1 MLQEISITNFAI
13 IPELRL
19 SFHEGMTALTG
30 ETGAGKSIIIDALGL
45 LAGGRGSSDYIR
57 QGAEKCILEGL
68 FEWPQQEGFEE
79 LMEELGIESDEE
91 NLIVR
96 RDMSLAGK
104 NICRVNGHIVTL
116 ANLRRVGSYLVDIQ
130 GQNEHQELL
139 QPESHLF
146 LLDRFGD
153 QEFQKKKRAYEKAY
167 EEYRELERKVR
178 KIQQNEKSY
187 VQRIDML
194 HFQQEEIAAAQL
206 QPGEEEKLSEEREKL
221 SNYQKIVDGLA
232 ISYSILN
239 EGEQSSLDGVGLAV
253 SEIQSIAH
261 LDTEYESIFDN
272 IQSAYYLLQ
281 DAVGEMSRQIDLLE
295 LDENRL
301 EEVNQ
306 RLELIRQLKRK
317 YGESIESIL
326 AYYEEITEE
335 LNSSDFTEGQLEKME
350 NERVQKEQALYQQA
364 QELHEEREKIA
375 AELQTSILQELKS
388 LYMENTE
395 FEVRFSRYPNGRIER
410 HGLDHVEFYITTNP
424 GEPLK
429 PLVKV
434 ASGGELSRVLLALKT
449 IFTSEQG
456 VTSIIFDEVDTGV
469 SGRVAQAIADKILKI
484 SKCSQVLCIT
494 HLPQVAAVADY
505 QYYIV
510 KKVVGGRTQ
519 TSVSELEPSQREN
532 EIARMLAGSE
542 ITQLTME
549 HAKELLRLAKKADSK
564 VK

>member
-57 QGAEKCILEGL
+57 QGAEKCVLEGL
-68 FEWPQQEGFEE
+68 FELPKQEGFSE
-79 LMEELGIESDEE
+79 LMVELGIETDED

-96 RDMSLAGK
+96 RDMSLTGK
-104 NICRVNGHIVTL
+104 NVCRVNGHIITL
-116 ANLRRVGSYLVDIQ
+116 ANLRRIGSYLVDIQ
-130 GQNEHQELL
+130 GQNEHQELF
-139 QPESHLF
+139 QPESHLA

-153 QEFQKKKRAYEKAY
+153 VAFQQKKKSYQQEY
-167 EEYRELERKVR
+167 ISYRELEKRVRKV
-178 KIQQNEKSY
+178 QQNEKSY

-194 HFQQEEIAAAQL
+194 HFQQEEIAAADL
-206 QPGEEEKLSEEREKL
+206 QVGEEEKLKEEREKL
-221 SNYQKIVDGLA
+221 SNYQKIADGLA
-232 ISYSILN
+232 AGYGALTNN
-239 EGEQSSLDGVGLAV
+239 EQNSVDGVGLAV
-253 SEIQSIAH
+253 SELQGIAH
-261 LDTEYESIFDN
+261 LDVEYEAIYEN

-281 DAVGEMSRQIDLLE
+281 DAIGDMSRQIDLLE
-295 LDENRL
+295 LDESRL
-301 EEVNQ
+301 EEVTQ

-326 AYYEEITEE
+326 AYYDEITEE
-335 LNSSDFTEGQLEKME
+335 LASSDFSEGQLDKMKE
-350 NERVQKEQALYQQA
+350 ELEQKELLLQQQA
-364 QELHEEREKIA
+364 ADLHEARKKIA
-375 AELQTSILQELKS
+375 KELEKSILHELKS

-395 FEVRFSRYPNGRIER
+395 FEVRFLKEENRQLNHDGFDQI
-410 HGLDHVEFYITTNP
+410 EFYITTNP

-434 ASGGELSRVLLALKT
+434 ASGGELSRMLLALKT
-449 IFTSEQG
+449 IFSSEQG

-469 SGRVAQAIADKILKI
+469 SGRVAQAIADKISQI
-484 SKCSQVLCIT
+484 SKYSQVLCIT

-510 KKVVGGRTQ
+510 KAVIDGRTQ
-519 TSVSELEPSQREN
+519 TSVSELKTKEREE

-542 ITQLTME
+542 ITKLTLE
-549 HAKELLRLAKKADSK
+549 HAKELLKLAKRT
-564 VK
+564 

>member
-68 FEWPQQEGFEE
+68 FELPKQEGFSE
-79 LMEELGIESDEE
+79 LMVELGIETDED

-96 RDMSLAGK
+96 RDMSLTGK
-104 NICRVNGHIVTL
+104 NVCRVNGHIITL
-116 ANLRRVGSYLVDIQ
+116 ANLRKIGSYLVDIQ

-139 QPESHLF
+139 QLESHLA

-153 QEFQKKKRAYEKAY
+153 AAFQQKKKSYQQEY
-167 EEYRELERKVR
+167 TSYRELEKRVRKV
-178 KIQQNEKSY
+178 QQNEKSY

-194 HFQQEEIAAAQL
+194 HFQQEEIAAADL
-206 QPGEEEKLSEEREKL
+206 QVGEEEKLKEEREKL
-221 SNYQKIVDGLA
+221 SNYQKIADGLA
-232 ISYSILN
+232 AGYGALTNN
-239 EGEQSSLDGVGLAV
+239 EQNSVDGVGLAV
-253 SEIQSIAH
+253 AELQGIAH
-261 LDTEYESIFDN
+261 LDMEYEAIYEN

-281 DAVGEMSRQIDLLE
+281 DAIGDMSRQIDLLE

-301 EEVNQ
+301 EEVTQ

-326 AYYEEITEE
+326 AYYDEITEE
-335 LNSSDFTEGQLEKME
+335 LASSDFSEGQLDKMKE
-350 NERVQKEQALYQQA
+350 ELEQKELLLQQQA
-364 QELHEEREKIA
+364 ADLHEARKKIA
-375 AELQTSILQELKS
+375 KELEKSILHELKS

-395 FEVRFSRYPNGRIER
+395 FEVRFLKEENRQLNHDGFDQI
-410 HGLDHVEFYITTNP
+410 EFYITTNP

-434 ASGGELSRVLLALKT
+434 ASGGELSRMLLALKT
-449 IFTSEQG
+449 IFSSEQG

-469 SGRVAQAIADKILKI
+469 SGRVAQAIADKISQI
-484 SKCSQVLCIT
+484 SKYSQVLCIT

-510 KKVVGGRTQ
+510 KAVIDGRTQ
-519 TSVSELEPSQREN
+519 TSVSELKTKEREE

-542 ITQLTME
+542 ITKLTLE
-549 HAKELLRLAKKADSK
+549 HAKELLQLARRT
-564 VK
+564 

>member
-68 FEWPQQEGFEE
+68 FELPKQEGFSE
-79 LMEELGIESDEE
+79 LMVELGIETDED

-96 RDMSLAGK
+96 RDMSLTGK
-104 NICRVNGHIVTL
+104 NVCRVNGHIITL
-116 ANLRRVGSYLVDIQ
+116 ANLRKIGSYLVDIQ

-139 QPESHLF
+139 QPESHLA

-153 QEFQKKKRAYEKAY
+153 AAFQQKKKSYQQEY
-167 EEYRELERKVR
+167 TSYRELEKRVRKV
-178 KIQQNEKSY
+178 QQNEKSY
-187 VQRIDML
+187 VQRLDML
-194 HFQQEEIAAAQL
+194 HFQQEEIAAADL
-206 QPGEEEKLSEEREKL
+206 QVGEEEKLKEEREKL
-221 SNYQKIVDGLA
+221 SNYQKIADGLA
-232 ISYSILN
+232 AGYGALTNN
-239 EGEQSSLDGVGLAV
+239 EQNSVDGVGLAV
-253 SEIQSIAH
+253 AELQGIAH
-261 LDTEYESIFDN
+261 LDVEYEAIYEN

-281 DAVGEMSRQIDLLE
+281 DAIGDMSRQIDLLE
-295 LDENRL
+295 LDESRL
-301 EEVNQ
+301 EEVTQ

-326 AYYEEITEE
+326 AYYDEITEE
-335 LNSSDFTEGQLEKME
+335 LASSDFSEGQLDKMKE
-350 NERVQKEQALYQQA
+350 ELEQKELLLQQQA
-364 QELHEEREKIA
+364 ADLHEARKKIA
-375 AELQTSILQELKS
+375 KELEKSILHELKS

-395 FEVRFSRYPNGRIER
+395 FEVRFLKEENRQLNHDGFDQI
-410 HGLDHVEFYITTNP
+410 EFYITTNP

-434 ASGGELSRVLLALKT
+434 ASGGELSRMLLALKT
-449 IFTSEQG
+449 IFSSEQG

-469 SGRVAQAIADKILKI
+469 SGRVAQAIADKISQI
-484 SKCSQVLCIT
+484 SKHSQVLCIT

-510 KKVVGGRTQ
+510 KAVIDGRTQ
-519 TSVSELEPSQREN
+519 TSVSELKTKEREE

-542 ITQLTME
+542 ITKLTLE
-549 HAKELLRLAKKADSK
+549 HAKELLQLAKRT
-564 VK
+564 

>member
-45 LAGGRGSSDYIR
+45 LAGGRSSSDYIR
-57 QGAEKCILEGL
+57 QGADKCILEGL
-68 FEWPQQEGFEE
+68 FEWPKQDGFSA
-79 LMEELGIESDEE
+79 LMNELGIESDGD

-96 RDMSLAGK
+96 RDMSLTGK

-116 ANLRRVGSYLVDIQ
+116 ANLRKIGSYLVDIQ

-139 QPESHLF
+139 QPEAHLV

-153 QEFQKKKRAYEKAY
+153 NEFQRKKKNYQKEFSR
-167 EEYRELERKVR
+167 YRELERQVR
-178 KIQQNEKSY
+178 KIQKNEKSF

-194 HFQQEEIAAAQL
+194 HFQQEEIAATQL
-206 QPGEEEKLSEEREKL
+206 EVGEEEQLSEEREKL
-221 SNYQKIVDGLA
+221 SNYQKIVDSLA
-232 ISYSILN
+232 SGYSALS
-239 EGEQSSLDGVGLAV
+239 GEERSSVDNVGLAV
-253 SEIQSIAH
+253 AELQSIAH
-261 LDTEYESIFDN
+261 LDNEYEAIFEN
-272 IQSAYYLLQ
+272 VQSAYYLLQ
-281 DAVGEMSRQIDLLE
+281 DAIGDMSRQIDLLE

-317 YGESIESIL
+317 YGESIEAIL
-326 AYYEEITEE
+326 NYYDDITQE
-335 LNSSDFTEGQLEKME
+335 LASSDFSEGQLEKMKSE
-350 NERVQKEQALYQQA
+350 LAEKEEKLQKQAV
-364 QELHEEREKIA
+364 ELHEIRKKIA
-375 AELQTSILQELKS
+375 KGLEQSILKELKS

-395 FEVRFSRYPNGRIER
+395 FEVRFSKPDKAQLDMNGF
-410 HGLDHVEFYITTNP
+410 DQVEFYITTNP

-434 ASGGELSRVLLALKT
+434 ASGGELSRMLLALKT
-449 IFTSEQG
+449 IFSSEQG

-469 SGRVAQAIADKILKI
+469 SGRVAQAIADKISQI
-484 SKCSQVLCIT
+484 SRYSQVLCIT

-505 QYYIV
+505 QYYI
-510 KKVVGGRTQ
+510 KKDVIKGRTQ
-519 TSVSELEPSQREN
+519 TSVAELAPAQREE

-542 ITQLTME
+542 ITPLTME
-549 HAKELLRLAKKADSK
+549 HAKELLRLAKQD
-564 VK
+564 

>member
-68 FEWPQQEGFEE
+68 FELPKQEGFSE
-79 LMEELGIESDEE
+79 LMVELGIETDED

-96 RDMSLAGK
+96 RDMSLTGK
-104 NICRVNGHIVTL
+104 NVCRVNGHIITL
-116 ANLRRVGSYLVDIQ
+116 ANLRKIGSYLVDIQ

-139 QPESHLF
+139 QPESHLA

-153 QEFQKKKRAYEKAY
+153 AAFQQKKKSYQQEY
-167 EEYRELERKVR
+167 TSYRELEKRVRKV
-178 KIQQNEKSY
+178 QQNEKSY

-194 HFQQEEIAAAQL
+194 HFQQEEIAAADL
-206 QPGEEEKLSEEREKL
+206 QVGEEEKLKEEREKL
-221 SNYQKIVDGLA
+221 SNYQKIADGLA
-232 ISYSILN
+232 AGYGALTNN
-239 EGEQSSLDGVGLAV
+239 EQNSVDGVGLAV
-253 SEIQSIAH
+253 AELQGIAH
-261 LDTEYESIFDN
+261 LDVEYEAIYEN

-281 DAVGEMSRQIDLLE
+281 DAIGDMSRQIDLLE

-301 EEVNQ
+301 EEVTQ

-326 AYYEEITEE
+326 AYYDEITEE
-335 LNSSDFTEGQLEKME
+335 LASSDFSEGQLDKMKE
-350 NERVQKEQALYQQA
+350 ELEQKELLLQQQA
-364 QELHEEREKIA
+364 ADLHEARKKIA
-375 AELQTSILQELKS
+375 KELEKSILHELKS
-388 LYMENTE
+388 LYMGNTE
-395 FEVRFSRYPNGRIER
+395 FEVRFLKEENRQLNHDGFDQI
-410 HGLDHVEFYITTNP
+410 EFYITTNP

-434 ASGGELSRVLLALKT
+434 ASGGELSRMLLALKT
-449 IFTSEQG
+449 IFSSEQG

-469 SGRVAQAIADKILKI
+469 SGRVAQAIADKISQI
-484 SKCSQVLCIT
+484 SKYSQVLCIT

-510 KKVVGGRTQ
+510 KAVIDGRTQ
-519 TSVSELEPSQREN
+519 TSVSELKTKEREE

-542 ITQLTME
+542 ITKLTLE
-549 HAKELLRLAKKADSK
+549 HAKELLQLARRT
-564 VK
+564 

>member
-57 QGAEKCILEGL
+57 QGADKCIIEGL
-68 FEWPQQEGFEE
+68 FELPEQEEFKV
-79 LMEELGIESDEE
+79 LMDELGLETDDS

-104 NICRVNGHIVTL
+104 NVCRVNGHIVTL
-116 ANLRRVGSYLVDIQ
+116 ANLRRIGRFLVDIQ
-130 GQNEHQELL
+130 GQNEHQKLL
-139 QPESHLF
+139 QPEYHLH
-146 LLDRFGD
+146 LLDEFGD
-153 QEFQKKKRAYEKAY
+153 AAFLKEKEAYRISY
-167 EEYRELERKVR
+167 ENYRELERKVR
-178 KIQQNEKSY
+178 KIQSSEKSF

-194 HFQQEEIAAAQL
+194 HFQQEEIAAAEL
-206 QPGEEEKLSEEREKL
+206 QPGEEEQLLEERDKL
-221 SNYQKIVDGLA
+221 SNYQKIVDSLA
-232 ISYSILN
+232 FGYAALN
-239 EGEQSSLDGVGLAV
+239 NEDQSSVDNVGAAL
-253 SEIQSIAH
+253 SELQGIAH
-261 LDTEYESIFDN
+261 LDQEYEQIVEN

-281 DAVGEMSRQIDLLE
+281 DAVGDISRQIDHLE

-317 YGESIESIL
+317 YGDTIEAIL
-326 AYYEEITEE
+326 DYYEEITKE
-335 LNSSDFTEGQLEKME
+335 LAASDFSETQLENM
-350 NERVQKEQALYQQA
+350 QKELAAQQQKLEKQAKALHTKRLAIAQKLEQA
-364 QELHEEREKIA
+364 ILHE
-375 AELQTSILQELKS
+375 LKG

-395 FEVRFSRYPNGRIER
+395 FEVRFLEKEPHAFDRNGM
-410 HGLDHVEFYITTNP
+410 DQVEFYITTNP

-449 IFTSEQG
+449 IFSSTQEL
-456 VTSIIFDEVDTGV
+456 TSIIFDEVDTGV
-469 SGRVAQAIADKILKI
+469 SGRVAQAIADKIVQI
-484 SKCSQVLCIT
+484 SRNSQVLCIT

-510 KKVVGGRTQ
+510 KRIEEGRTK
-519 TSVSELEPSQREN
+519 TTVTELKPADRTQ

-542 ITQLTME
+542 ITPLTIE
-549 HAKELLRLAKKADSK
+549 HAKELLKMAKNKGAAT
-564 VK
+564 

>member
-57 QGAEKCILEGL
+57 QGAEKCVLEGL
-68 FEWPQQEGFEE
+68 FELPKQEGFSE
-79 LMEELGIESDEE
+79 LMVELGIETDED

-96 RDMSLAGK
+96 RDMSLTGK
-104 NICRVNGHIVTL
+104 NVCRVNGHIITL
-116 ANLRRVGSYLVDIQ
+116 ANLRRIGSYLVDIQ

-139 QPESHLF
+139 QPESHLA

-153 QEFQKKKRAYEKAY
+153 VAFQQKKKSYQQEY
-167 EEYRELERKVR
+167 ISYRELEKRVRKV
-178 KIQQNEKSY
+178 QQNEKSY

-194 HFQQEEIAAAQL
+194 HFQQEEIASADL
-206 QPGEEEKLSEEREKL
+206 QVGEEEKLKEEREKL
-221 SNYQKIVDGLA
+221 SNYQKIADGLA
-232 ISYSILN
+232 AGYGALTNN
-239 EGEQSSLDGVGLAV
+239 EQNSVDGVGLAV
-253 SEIQSIAH
+253 SELQGIAH
-261 LDTEYESIFDN
+261 LDVEYEAIYEN

-281 DAVGEMSRQIDLLE
+281 DAIGDMSRQIYLFE
-295 LDENRL
+295 FDESRL
-301 EEVNQ
+301 EEVTQ

-326 AYYEEITEE
+326 AYYDEITEE
-335 LNSSDFTEGQLEKME
+335 LASSDFSEGQLDKMKE
-350 NERVQKEQALYQQA
+350 ELEQKELLLQQQA
-364 QELHEEREKIA
+364 ADLHEARKKIA
-375 AELQTSILQELKS
+375 KELEKSILHELKS

-395 FEVRFSRYPNGRIER
+395 FEVRFLKEENRQLNHDGFDQI
-410 HGLDHVEFYITTNP
+410 EFYITTNP

-434 ASGGELSRVLLALKT
+434 ASGGELSRMLLALKT
-449 IFTSEQG
+449 IFSSEQG

-469 SGRVAQAIADKILKI
+469 SGRVAQAIADKISQI
-484 SKCSQVLCIT
+484 SKYSQVLCIT

-510 KKVVGGRTQ
+510 KAVIDGRTQ
-519 TSVSELEPSQREN
+519 TSVSELKTKEREE

-542 ITQLTME
+542 ITKLTLE
-549 HAKELLRLAKKADSK
+549 HAKELLKLAKRT
-564 VK
+564 

>member
-68 FEWPQQEGFEE
+68 FELPKQEGFSE
-79 LMEELGIESDEE
+79 LMVELGIETDED

-96 RDMSLAGK
+96 RDMSLTGK
-104 NICRVNGHIVTL
+104 NVCRVNGHIITL
-116 ANLRRVGSYLVDIQ
+116 ANLRKIGSYLVDIQ

-139 QPESHLF
+139 QPESHLA

-153 QEFQKKKRAYEKAY
+153 AAFQQKKKSYQQEY
-167 EEYRELERKVR
+167 TSYRELEKRVRKV
-178 KIQQNEKSY
+178 QQNEKSY

-194 HFQQEEIAAAQL
+194 HFQQEEIAAADL
-206 QPGEEEKLSEEREKL
+206 QVGEEEKLKEEREKL
-221 SNYQKIVDGLA
+221 SNYQKIADGLA
-232 ISYSILN
+232 AGYGALTNI
-239 EGEQSSLDGVGLAV
+239 EQNSVDGVGLAV
-253 SEIQSIAH
+253 AELQGIAH
-261 LDTEYESIFDN
+261 LDVEYEAIYEN

-281 DAVGEMSRQIDLLE
+281 DAIGDMSRQIDLLE
-295 LDENRL
+295 LDESRL
-301 EEVNQ
+301 EEVTQ

-326 AYYEEITEE
+326 AYYDEITEE
-335 LNSSDFTEGQLEKME
+335 LASSDFSEGQLDKMKE
-350 NERVQKEQALYQQA
+350 ELEQKELLLQQQA
-364 QELHEEREKIA
+364 ADLHEARKKIA
-375 AELQTSILQELKS
+375 KELEKSILHELKS

-395 FEVRFSRYPNGRIER
+395 FEVRFLKEENRQLNHDGFDQI
-410 HGLDHVEFYITTNP
+410 EFYITTNP

-434 ASGGELSRVLLALKT
+434 ASGGELSRMLLALKT
-449 IFTSEQG
+449 IFSSEQG

-469 SGRVAQAIADKILKI
+469 SGRVAQAIADKISQI
-484 SKCSQVLCIT
+484 SKHSQVLCIT

-510 KKVVGGRTQ
+510 KAVIDGRTQ
-519 TSVSELEPSQREN
+519 TSVSELKTKEREE

-542 ITQLTME
+542 ITKLTLE
-549 HAKELLRLAKKADSK
+549 HAKELLQLAKRT
-564 VK
+564 

>member
-68 FEWPQQEGFEE
+68 FELPKQEGFSE
-79 LMEELGIESDEE
+79 LMVELGIETDED

-96 RDMSLAGK
+96 RDMSLTGK
-104 NICRVNGHIVTL
+104 NVCRVNGHIITL
-116 ANLRRVGSYLVDIQ
+116 ANLRKIGSYLVGIQ

-139 QPESHLF
+139 QPESHLA

-153 QEFQKKKRAYEKAY
+153 AAFQQKKKSYQQEY
-167 EEYRELERKVR
+167 TSYRELEKRVRKV
-178 KIQQNEKSY
+178 QQNEKSY

-194 HFQQEEIAAAQL
+194 HFQQEEIAAADL
-206 QPGEEEKLSEEREKL
+206 QVGEEEKLKEEREKL
-221 SNYQKIVDGLA
+221 SNYQKIADGLA
-232 ISYSILN
+232 AGYGALTNN
-239 EGEQSSLDGVGLAV
+239 EQNSVDGVGLAV
-253 SEIQSIAH
+253 AELQGIAH
-261 LDTEYESIFDN
+261 LDVEYEAIYEN

-281 DAVGEMSRQIDLLE
+281 DAIGDMSRQIDLLE
-295 LDENRL
+295 LDESRL
-301 EEVNQ
+301 EEVTQ

-326 AYYEEITEE
+326 AYYDEITEE
-335 LNSSDFTEGQLEKME
+335 LASSDFSEGQLDKMKE
-350 NERVQKEQALYQQA
+350 ELEQKELLLQQQA
-364 QELHEEREKIA
+364 ADLHEARKKIA
-375 AELQTSILQELKS
+375 KELEKSILHELKS

-395 FEVRFSRYPNGRIER
+395 FEVRFLKEENRQLNHDGFDQI
-410 HGLDHVEFYITTNP
+410 EFYITTNP

-434 ASGGELSRVLLALKT
+434 ASGGELSRMLLALKT
-449 IFTSEQG
+449 IFSSEQG

-469 SGRVAQAIADKILKI
+469 SGRVAQAIADKISQI
-484 SKCSQVLCIT
+484 SKHSQVLCIT

-510 KKVVGGRTQ
+510 KAVIDGRTQ
-519 TSVSELEPSQREN
+519 TSVSELKTKEREE

-542 ITQLTME
+542 ITKLTLE
-549 HAKELLRLAKKADSK
+549 HAKELLQLAKRT
-564 VK
+564 

>member
-68 FEWPQQEGFEE
+68 FEPPKQEGFSE
-79 LMEELGIESDEE
+79 LMVELGIETDED

-96 RDMSLAGK
+96 RDMSLTGK
-104 NICRVNGHIVTL
+104 NVCRVNGHIITL
-116 ANLRRVGSYLVDIQ
+116 ANLRKIGSYLVDIQ

-139 QPESHLF
+139 QPESHLA

-153 QEFQKKKRAYEKAY
+153 AAFQQKKKSYQQEY
-167 EEYRELERKVR
+167 TSYRELEKRVRKV
-178 KIQQNEKSY
+178 QQNEKSY

-194 HFQQEEIAAAQL
+194 HFQQEEIAAADL
-206 QPGEEEKLSEEREKL
+206 QVGEEEKLKEEREKL
-221 SNYQKIVDGLA
+221 SNYQKIADGLA
-232 ISYSILN
+232 AGYGALTNN
-239 EGEQSSLDGVGLAV
+239 EQNSVDGVGLAV
-253 SEIQSIAH
+253 AELQGIAH
-261 LDTEYESIFDN
+261 LDVEYEAIYEN

-281 DAVGEMSRQIDLLE
+281 DAIGDMSRQIDLLE
-295 LDENRL
+295 LDESRL
-301 EEVNQ
+301 EEVTQ

-326 AYYEEITEE
+326 AYYDEITEE
-335 LNSSDFTEGQLEKME
+335 LASSDFSEGQLDKMKE
-350 NERVQKEQALYQQA
+350 ELEQKELLLQQQA
-364 QELHEEREKIA
+364 ADLHEARKKIA
-375 AELQTSILQELKS
+375 KELEKSILHELKS

-395 FEVRFSRYPNGRIER
+395 FEVRFLKEENRQLNHDGFDQI
-410 HGLDHVEFYITTNP
+410 EFYITTNP

-434 ASGGELSRVLLALKT
+434 ASGGELSRMLLALKT
-449 IFTSEQG
+449 IFSSEQG

-469 SGRVAQAIADKILKI
+469 SGRVAQAIADKISQI
-484 SKCSQVLCIT
+484 SKHSQVLCIT

-510 KKVVGGRTQ
+510 KAVIDGRTQ
-519 TSVSELEPSQREN
+519 TSVSELKTKEREE

-542 ITQLTME
+542 ITKLTLE
-549 HAKELLRLAKKADSK
+549 HAKELLQLAKRT
-564 VK
+564 

>member
-68 FEWPQQEGFEE
+68 FELPKQEGFSE
-79 LMEELGIESDEE
+79 LMVELGIETDED

-96 RDMSLAGK
+96 RDMSLTGK
-104 NICRVNGHIVTL
+104 NVCRVNGHIITL
-116 ANLRRVGSYLVDIQ
+116 ANLRKIGSYLVDIQ

-139 QPESHLF
+139 LPESHLA
-146 LLDRFGD
+146 LLDRFED
-153 QEFQKKKRAYEKAY
+153 AAFQQKKKSYQQEY
-167 EEYRELERKVR
+167 TSYRELEKRVRKV
-178 KIQQNEKSY
+178 QQNEKSY

-194 HFQQEEIAAAQL
+194 HFQQEEIAVADL
-206 QPGEEEKLSEEREKL
+206 QVGEEEKLKEEREKL
-221 SNYQKIVDGLA
+221 SNYQKIADGLA
-232 ISYSILN
+232 AGYGALTNN
-239 EGEQSSLDGVGLAV
+239 EQNSVDGVGLAV
-253 SEIQSIAH
+253 AELQGIAH
-261 LDTEYESIFDN
+261 LDMEYEAIYEN

-281 DAVGEMSRQIDLLE
+281 DAIGDMSRQIDLLE

-301 EEVNQ
+301 EEVTQ

-326 AYYEEITEE
+326 AYYDEITEE
-335 LNSSDFTEGQLEKME
+335 LASSDFSEGQLDKMKE
-350 NERVQKEQALYQQA
+350 ELEQKELLLQQQA
-364 QELHEEREKIA
+364 ADLHEARKKIA
-375 AELQTSILQELKS
+375 KELEKSILHELKS

-395 FEVRFSRYPNGRIER
+395 FEVRFLKEENRQLNHDGFDQI
-410 HGLDHVEFYITTNP
+410 EFYITTNP

-434 ASGGELSRVLLALKT
+434 ASGGELSRMLLALKT
-449 IFTSEQG
+449 IFSSEQG

-469 SGRVAQAIADKILKI
+469 SGRVAQAIADKISQI
-484 SKCSQVLCIT
+484 SKYSQVLCIT

-510 KKVVGGRTQ
+510 KAVIDGRTQ
-519 TSVSELEPSQREN
+519 TSVSELKTKEREE

-542 ITQLTME
+542 ITKLTLE
-549 HAKELLRLAKKADSK
+549 HAKELLQLARRT
-564 VK
+564 

>member
-45 LAGGRGSSDYIR
+45 LAGGRSSSDYIR
-57 QGAEKCILEGL
+57 QGADKCILEGL
-68 FEWPQQEGFEE
+68 FEWPKQDGFSA
-79 LMEELGIESDEE
+79 LMNELGIESDGD

-96 RDMSLAGK
+96 RDMSLTGK
-104 NICRVNGHIVTL
+104 NVCRVNGHIVTL
-116 ANLRRVGSYLVDIQ
+116 ANLRKIGSYLVDIQ

-139 QPESHLF
+139 QPEAHLI

-153 QEFQKKKRAYEKAY
+153 NEFQRKKKNYQKEFSR
-167 EEYRELERKVR
+167 YRELERQVR
-178 KIQQNEKSY
+178 KIQKNEKSF

-206 QPGEEEKLSEEREKL
+206 EVGEEEQLSEEREKL
-221 SNYQKIVDGLA
+221 SNYQKIVDSLA
-232 ISYSILN
+232 SGYSALS
-239 EGEQSSLDGVGLAV
+239 GEERSSVDNVGLAV
-253 SEIQSIAH
+253 AELQSIAH
-261 LDTEYESIFDN
+261 LDNEYEAIFEN
-272 IQSAYYLLQ
+272 VQSAYYLLQ
-281 DAVGEMSRQIDLLE
+281 DAIGDMSRQIDLLE

-317 YGESIESIL
+317 YGESIEAIL
-326 AYYEEITEE
+326 NYYDDITQE
-335 LNSSDFTEGQLEKME
+335 LASSDFSEGQLEKMKSE
-350 NERVQKEQALYQQA
+350 LAEKEEKLQKQAV
-364 QELHEEREKIA
+364 ELHEIRKKIA
-375 AELQTSILQELKS
+375 KGLEQSILKELKS

-395 FEVRFSRYPNGRIER
+395 FEVRFSESDKAQLDMNGF
-410 HGLDHVEFYITTNP
+410 DQVEFYITTNP

-434 ASGGELSRVLLALKT
+434 ASGGELSRMLLALKT
-449 IFTSEQG
+449 IFSSEQG

-469 SGRVAQAIADKILKI
+469 SGRVAQAIADKISQI
-484 SKCSQVLCIT
+484 SRYSQVLCIT

-505 QYYIV
+505 QYYI
-510 KKVVGGRTQ
+510 KKDVIKGRTQ
-519 TSVSELEPSQREN
+519 TSVAELVPAQREE

-542 ITQLTME
+542 ITTLTME
-549 HAKELLRLAKKADSK
+549 HAKELLRLAKQVFDQ
-564 VK
+564 

>member
-68 FEWPQQEGFEE
+68 FELPKQEGFSE
-79 LMEELGIESDEE
+79 LMVELGIETDED

-96 RDMSLAGK
+96 RDMSLTGK
-104 NICRVNGHIVTL
+104 NVCRVNGHIITL
-116 ANLRRVGSYLVDIQ
+116 ANLRKIGSYLVDIQ

-139 QPESHLF
+139 QPESHLA

-153 QEFQKKKRAYEKAY
+153 AAFQQKKKSYQQEY
-167 EEYRELERKVR
+167 TSYRELEKRVQKV
-178 KIQQNEKSY
+178 QQNEKSY

-194 HFQQEEIAAAQL
+194 HFQQEEIAAADL
-206 QPGEEEKLSEEREKL
+206 QVGEEEKLKEEREKL
-221 SNYQKIVDGLA
+221 SNYQKIADGLA
-232 ISYSILN
+232 AGYGALTNN
-239 EGEQSSLDGVGLAV
+239 EQNSVDGVGLAV
-253 SEIQSIAH
+253 AELQGIAH
-261 LDTEYESIFDN
+261 LDVEYEAIYEN

-281 DAVGEMSRQIDLLE
+281 DAIGDMSRQIDLLE
-295 LDENRL
+295 LDESRL
-301 EEVNQ
+301 EEVTQ

-326 AYYEEITEE
+326 AYYDEITEE
-335 LNSSDFTEGQLEKME
+335 LASSDFSEGQLDKMKE
-350 NERVQKEQALYQQA
+350 ELEQKELLLQQQA
-364 QELHEEREKIA
+364 ADLHEARKKIA
-375 AELQTSILQELKS
+375 KELEKSILHELKS

-395 FEVRFSRYPNGRIER
+395 FEVRFLKEENRQLNHDGFDQI
-410 HGLDHVEFYITTNP
+410 EFYITTNP

-434 ASGGELSRVLLALKT
+434 ASGGELSRMLLALKT
-449 IFTSEQG
+449 IFSSEQG

-469 SGRVAQAIADKILKI
+469 SGRVAQAIADKISQI
-484 SKCSQVLCIT
+484 SKHSQVLCIT

-510 KKVVGGRTQ
+510 KAVIDGRTQ
-519 TSVSELEPSQREN
+519 TSVSELKTKEREE

-542 ITQLTME
+542 ITKLTLE
-549 HAKELLRLAKKADSK
+549 HAKELLQLAKRT
-564 VK
+564 

>member
-45 LAGGRGSSDYIR
+45 LAGGRSSSDYIR
-57 QGAEKCILEGL
+57 QGADKCILEGL
-68 FEWPQQEGFEE
+68 FEWPKQDGFSA
-79 LMEELGIESDEE
+79 LMNELGIESDGD

-96 RDMSLAGK
+96 RDMSLTGK
-104 NICRVNGHIVTL
+104 NVCRVNGHIVTL
-116 ANLRRVGSYLVDIQ
+116 ANLRKIGSYLVDIQ

-139 QPESHLF
+139 QPEAHLI

-153 QEFQKKKRAYEKAY
+153 NEFQRKKKNYQKEFSR
-167 EEYRELERKVR
+167 YRELERQVR
-178 KIQQNEKSY
+178 KIQKNEKSF

-206 QPGEEEKLSEEREKL
+206 EVGEEEQLSEEREKL
-221 SNYQKIVDGLA
+221 SNYQKIVDSLA
-232 ISYSILN
+232 SGYSALS
-239 EGEQSSLDGVGLAV
+239 GEERSSVDNVGLAV
-253 SEIQSIAH
+253 AELQSIAH
-261 LDTEYESIFDN
+261 LDNEYEAIFEN
-272 IQSAYYLLQ
+272 VQSAYYLLQ
-281 DAVGEMSRQIDLLE
+281 DAIGDMSRQIDLLE

-317 YGESIESIL
+317 YGESIEAIL
-326 AYYEEITEE
+326 NYYDDITQE
-335 LNSSDFTEGQLEKME
+335 LASSDFSEGQLEKMKSE
-350 NERVQKEQALYQQA
+350 LAEKEEKLQKQAV
-364 QELHEEREKIA
+364 ELHEIRKKIA
-375 AELQTSILQELKS
+375 KGLEQSILKELKS

-395 FEVRFSRYPNGRIER
+395 FEVRFSESDKAQLDMNGF
-410 HGLDHVEFYITTNP
+410 DQVEFYITTNP

-434 ASGGELSRVLLALKT
+434 ASGGELSRMLLALKT
-449 IFTSEQG
+449 IFSSEQG

-469 SGRVAQAIADKILKI
+469 SGRVAQAIADKISQI
-484 SKCSQVLCIT
+484 SRYSQVLCIT

-505 QYYIV
+505 QYYI
-510 KKVVGGRTQ
+510 KKDVIKGRTQ
-519 TSVSELEPSQREN
+519 TSVAELAPAQREE

-542 ITQLTME
+542 ITTLTME
-549 HAKELLRLAKKADSK
+549 HAKELLRLAKQVFDQ
-564 VK
+564 